1 MQQNLSPEQRK
12 RIEEH
17 LAKVKAS
24 KQAPKAPKPEPRGWI
39 ASDDPLIEELEGML
53 RQLIVHY
60 EQLHSL
66 AKLHL
71 EAIRRADVD
80 QLSTCVAQE
89 NSIIQKVAEVE
100 KRRLHV
106 VGDIADV
113 LGSPAETQ
121 TTMSWIAE
129 RVRGDKG
136 GRLAAMARHLREVIG
151 EMTEVNNAARSAADT
166 LAKHMDGLMRSVA
179 RELNHAKTYSNRGR
193 VDAGPA
199 VVSALDISS

>member
-17 LAKVKAS
+17 LAKVKSGQVA
-24 KQAPKAPKPEPRGWI
+24 KAPKPEPKGWI
-39 ASDDPLIEELEGML
+39 GEDDPLIDELEQLL
-53 RQLIVHY
+53 RQLVVHY

-71 EAIRRADVD
+71 EAIRKADVD
-80 QLSTCVAQE
+80 RLAACIGQE
-89 NSIIQKVAEVE
+89 NTIIQAVAEVE

-113 LGSPAETQ
+113 LGSPEDSR

-129 RVRGDKG
+129 RVRGDRG
-136 GRLAAMARHLREVIG
+136 GRLSAMARHLRGVIG
-151 EMTEVNNAARSAADT
+151 EMTAVNDAARSAAET
-166 LAKHMDGLMRSVA
+166 LSRHMDGLMRSVA

-199 VVSALDISS
+199 VVSALDVSS

>member
-1 MQQNLSPEQRK
+1 
-12 RIEEH
+12 
-17 LAKVKAS
+17 
-24 KQAPKAPKPEPRGWI
+24 
-39 ASDDPLIEELEGML
+39 
-53 RQLIVHY
+53 
-60 EQLHSL
+60 
-66 AKLHL
+66 
-71 EAIRRADVD
+71 
-80 QLSTCVAQE
+80 
-89 NSIIQKVAEVE
+89 
-100 KRRLHV
+100 
-106 VGDIADV
+106 V

>member
-17 LAKVKAS
+17 LAKVKAA
-24 KQAPKAPKPEPRGWI
+24 KAAPKPPKPEPRGWI
-39 ASDDPLIEELEGML
+39 AADDPLVDELETLL

-60 EQLHSL
+60 EQLRSL
-66 AKLHL
+66 AELHL
-71 EAIRRADVD
+71 EAIRNAAVD
-80 QLSTCVAQE
+80 QLSTCIAQE
-89 NSIIQKVAEVE
+89 NAIIQKVAEIE

-129 RVRGDKG
+129 RIRGDRG
-136 GRLAAMARHLREVIG
+136 GRLAAMARHLRRVIA

-179 RELNHAKTYSNRGR
+179 RELNHAKTYSSRGR